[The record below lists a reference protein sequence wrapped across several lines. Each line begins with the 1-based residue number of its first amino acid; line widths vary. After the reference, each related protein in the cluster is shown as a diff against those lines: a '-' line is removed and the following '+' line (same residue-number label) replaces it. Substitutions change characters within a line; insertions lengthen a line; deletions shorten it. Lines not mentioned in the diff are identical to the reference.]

1 MKSETGVKCVFCAFG
16 VHASPASSRNG
27 RGKWTCE
34 KPKRRGAAWRKPA
47 NLNTVKFKCA
57 GGRSFRVEVDEDG
70 EGTDGLRFIPSG
82 IVIIVK

>member
-1 MKSETGVKCVFCAFG
+1 M
-16 VHASPASSRNG
+16 
-27 RGKWTCE
+27 
-34 KPKRRGAAWRKPA
+34 
-47 NLNTVKFKCA
+47 NTVKFKCA